1 MLFLSEY
8 YYQKLVLHEN
18 FLFYIK
24 SCCIYS
30 SHLLQVFVGKFFKIL
45 KSRRIVVWN
54 RLLTLAYLLTT
65 ISCHCCLSLPRKTIR
80 KPNLY
85 EAFGKPQKLLFKKIC
100 SNIQYVWYEIMLYF
114 RRLYDSNNF
123 LETNSFLETIFQD
136 ALWDILIWT

>member
-54 RLLTLAYLLTT
+54 MLLTLAYLLTS

-80 KPNLY
+80 K
-85 EAFGKPQKLLFKKIC
+85 QKIC

-114 RRLYDSNNF
+114 RRLYNSNNF